1 MKAPDMFNQ
10 RSSNTA
16 SPNTPDA
23 PAPPAG
29 YQLRSVVRYPV
40 VVVTVTSAAIFFI
53 TTPLFIWL
61 AWRLQAVS
69 SHPFLLPLTI
79 EDSFLALAGS
89 IATVGIHE
97 LTHILILRAYGY
109 KTSCG
114 VAWRQFAV
122 YAAAFGQ
129 WQPRQRALLV
139 TLAPLVVITAL
150 SLPLL
155 AVADRSLVVLGFSAL
170 LTNTSGAAG
179 DLFIAWRLLQLPRN
193 TLIYDVDPTQML
205 IFALRNP

>member
-1 MKAPDMFNQ
+1 MFNQ

-109 KTSCG
+109 KTVRSGLEAIRRVCRG
-114 VAWRQFAV
+114 VWAM
-122 YAAAFGQ
+122 AAPATRAASHARTAGRHHRAF
-129 WQPRQRALLV
+129 
-139 TLAPLVVITAL
+139 TAA
-150 SLPLL
+150 SGGC
-155 AVADRSLVVLGFSAL
+155 RSL
-170 LTNTSGAAG
+170 AG
-179 DLFIAWRLLQLPRN
+179 CAW
-193 TLIYDVDPTQML
+193 
-205 IFALRNP
+205 F